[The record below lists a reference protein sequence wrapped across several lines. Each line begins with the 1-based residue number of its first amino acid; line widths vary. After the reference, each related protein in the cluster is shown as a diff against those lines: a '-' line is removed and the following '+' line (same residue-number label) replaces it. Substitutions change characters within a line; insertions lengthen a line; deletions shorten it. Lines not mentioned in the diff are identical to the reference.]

1 MKRIQYIASIAL
13 ASLLALNLSGCG
25 ENSEV
30 LDADGRGIEIEGV
43 SVTMEGMSSE
53 ANASTR
59 AAQTQDGFS
68 VNKEGTDPTYARPEA
83 RTGWEMNFTVY
94 NSDNTNV
101 YLDGSFTVVTN
112 NISDSKWAPTEE
124 KYFPNY
130 TKPQAEVYIYHPA
143 AKDTEVVTDQS
154 DKDKLLSQDI
164 LFRAKGVIEVA
175 HIPAVTV
182 KHKRSMLNFV
192 IKDVVIADINE
203 VKVLISTTEYTPC
216 KVSTETTGTGDIEYM
231 LILPETTN
239 VNPVV
244 QIKTKS
250 AATDYTIQTITYR
263 QTINIIKNNSNDN
276 LGSNKC
282 YCFTLQG
289 ADLKISPVTVL
300 NWASG
305 ESLPGEYIA
314 VTAYPTF
321 KGRPEDAGKT
331 YYFYYDNKLT
341 ENGKPKLQEI
351 TFNQNAECT
360 IKPDGRILT
369 YIYKGDQVKII
380 ENSTNK
386 TPSLGENGK
395 EVTIILNQM
404 VIDLSSVMPTLE

>member
-263 QTINIIKNNSNDN
+263 QTININDN

-369 YIYKGDQVKII
+369 YIYKGDQVKSI

-386 TPSLGENGK
+386 TPRENGK

-404 VIDLSSVMPTLE
+404 VIDLSSVMPTLK

>member
-263 QTINIIKNNSNDN
+263 QTININDN

-369 YIYKGDQVKII
+369 YIYKGDQV
-380 ENSTNK
+380 NSTNK
-386 TPSLGENGK
+386 TPLGENGK

-404 VIDLSSVMPTLE
+404 VIDLSSVMPE

>member
-83 RTGWEMNFTVY
+83 RTGWKMDFTVY
-94 NSDNTNV
+94 NSNNTNV
-101 YLDGSFTVVTN
+101 YPDGSFTVVTN

-143 AKDTEVVTDQS
+143 DKDTEVATDQS
-154 DKDKLLSQDI
+154 DKGKLLSQDI

-244 QIKTKS
+244 QIKTSS
-250 AATDYTIQTITYR
+250 ATTGNTIQTITYR

-369 YIYKGDQVKII
+369 YIYKGDQV
-380 ENSTNK
+380 NSTNK
-386 TPSLGENGK
+386 TPLGENGK
-395 EVTIILNQM
+395 KVTIILNQM

>member
-154 DKDKLLSQDI
+154 DKGKLLSQDI

-263 QTINIIKNNSNDN
+263 QTININDN

-369 YIYKGDQVKII
+369 YIYKGDQV
-380 ENSTNK
+380 NSTNK
-386 TPSLGENGK
+386 TPLGENGK

-404 VIDLSSVMPTLE
+404 VIDLSSVMPE

>member
-263 QTINIIKNNSNDN
+263 QTININDN

-386 TPSLGENGK
+386 TPGENGK

-404 VIDLSSVMPTLE
+404 VIDLSSVMPE

>member
-263 QTINIIKNNSNDN
+263 QTININDN

-369 YIYKGDQVKII
+369 YIYKGDQV
-380 ENSTNK
+380 NSTNK
-386 TPSLGENGK
+386 TPLGENGK

>member
-13 ASLLALNLSGCG
+13 ASLLALNLSGCS

-43 SVTMEGMSSE
+43 SVTMESMSSE

-83 RTGWEMNFTVY
+83 RTGWKMDFTVY
-94 NSDNTNV
+94 NSNNTNV
-101 YLDGSFTVVTN
+101 YPDGSFTVVTN

-143 AKDTEVVTDQS
+143 DKDTEVATDQS
-154 DKDKLLSQDI
+154 DKGKLLSQDI

-216 KVSTETTGTGDIEYM
+216 KVSTETTGTGNIEYM

-250 AATDYTIQTITYR
+250 ATTGNTIQTITYR

-386 TPSLGENGK
+386 TPSGENGK

-404 VIDLSSVMPTLE
+404 VIDLSSVMPTLK